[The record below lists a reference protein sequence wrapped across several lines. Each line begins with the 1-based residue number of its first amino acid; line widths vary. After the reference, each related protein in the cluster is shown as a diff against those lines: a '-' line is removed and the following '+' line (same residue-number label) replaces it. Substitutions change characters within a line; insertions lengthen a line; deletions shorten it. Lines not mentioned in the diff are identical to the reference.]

1 LGTDKRGDNANLGS
15 STLLTSA
22 LLSRC
27 VLLLALSGCAVA
39 PREAAWPAPLASE
52 QRSSDDA
59 KVVEQPVCVGSRS
72 WSAGALGDTVLFRT
86 RRQGSR
92 ITVGYFV
99 YWSEERPWGDNS
111 LSYTVL
117 PALAVDGVYSH
128 FLFVFP
134 GLKDALYGAGDVEG
148 AQVSYEQRAD
158 GSLSVVSGRAD
169 DGNHGQVELSR
180 ADLLDAKGRVVLLSD
195 VWSHQLGAHG
205 AAQLADRSELQLKC
219 YEKSSLRPMTE
230 LVARAFRLGN
240 ERNPLRGKPAWLEA
254 EPSSPEQFAA
264 AKGRPRGQ

>member
-1 LGTDKRGDNANLGS
+1 MS
-15 STLLTSA
+15 S
-22 LLSRC
+22 RFIF
-27 VLLLALSGCAVA
+27 LLALSGCAVA

-52 QRSSDDA
+52 QRSGDDA
-59 KVVEQPVCVGSRS
+59 RVVEQPVCVGARS
-72 WSAGALGDTVLFRT
+72 WSAGVLGDTVLFRT
-86 RRQGSR
+86 RRQGNR

-128 FLFVFP
+128 FLYVFP

-158 GSLSVVSGRAD
+158 GSLDVLSGRAD
-169 DGNHGQVELSR
+169 DGNHGAVVLSR
-180 ADLLDAKGRVVLLSD
+180 ADLLDKQGRVVLLTD

-205 AAQLADRSELQLKC
+205 AASLADRSELELKC

-230 LVARAFRLGN
+230 LVARAFRLGSD
-240 ERNPLRGKPAWLEA
+240 RKPLRGKPAWLDA
-254 EPSSPEQFAA
+254 EPAEGHPPAEQFAQ
-264 AKGRPRGQ
+264 AKERPRRQ